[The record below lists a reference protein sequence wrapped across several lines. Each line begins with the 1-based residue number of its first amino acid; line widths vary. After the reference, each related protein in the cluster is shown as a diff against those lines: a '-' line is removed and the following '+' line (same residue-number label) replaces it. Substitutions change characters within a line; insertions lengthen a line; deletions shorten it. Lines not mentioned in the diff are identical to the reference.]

1 MIALLLWG
9 DNSPLDE
16 TISGDF
22 CAVGASS
29 ICSETFGKV
38 AHPLL
43 KLKMHTNKKKR
54 KEVLTII
61 IVLFSI
67 QNKFFLTNIP
77 SQSKK

>member
-22 CAVGASS
+22 FAVGASS
-29 ICSETFGKV
+29 IFSETFGKV

-43 KLKMHTNKKKR
+43 KLKIHTKKKNKR
-54 KEVLTII
+54 KGFTII
-61 IVLFSI
+61 IILF
-67 QNKFFLTNIP
+67 QHKTN
-77 SQSKK
+77 SFS

>member
-1 MIALLLWG
+1 LLFWA

-43 KLKMHTNKKKR
+43 KLKMHTNRKKR
-54 KEVLTII
+54 KEGLTIDIFSFYQGI
-61 IVLFSI
+61 I
-67 QNKFFLTNIP
+67 
-77 SQSKK
+77 